1 LLRSVLWCAVLG
13 SMVSGLWVQ
22 VVLPALWVQV
32 VLPALKGPVSLK
44 NPVSLFRWVRLI
56 RCVRGLMIA
65 WMAWGWWP
73 RRTPGWLR

>member
-13 SMVSGLWVQ
+13 STVSG
-22 VVLPALWVQV
+22 LWVQV

-56 RCVRGLMIA
+56 RCGRGLMIA
-65 WMAWGWWP
+65 WMAWAWWP